1 MRRLG
6 RKVWSKAMQSR
17 PARAFTLLELL
28 VVLVIMAI
36 VGAMV
41 VPLVSGMGAM
51 EAMSAARIIS
61 TDLEYAQNVA
71 ITSQVPVTVQFNL
84 GADSYGISNASGP
97 LKHPITHADYLVDL
111 RSQHDFDRLD
121 IVSAS
126 FAGSQSVTFDE
137 LGSPDNGGFVTVQGG
152 PDVYRVDVSP
162 VTGTI
167 AVTRVGS

>member
-1 MRRLG
+1 MKG
-6 RKVWSKAMQSR
+6 SCSC
-17 PARAFTLLELL
+17 AFTLLELL
-28 VVLVIMAI
+28 VVVVIMAI
-36 VGAMV
+36 VGTMV
-41 VPLVSGMGAM
+41 VPFLSGMGTM

-71 ITSQVPVTVQFNL
+71 ITTQVPVTVQFNL
-84 GADSYGISNASGP
+84 AADSYDISNASGP
-97 LKHPITHADYLVDL
+97 LKHPMTNADYLVDL
-111 RSQHDFDRLD
+111 RSQNDFERLD

-152 PDVYRVDVSP
+152 PDVYRIDVSP

-167 AVTRVGS
+167 TVAKAGS